1 MKASTVAPQ
10 AVAPRPWVLALGGV
24 VLGAYSAM
32 CGIGG
37 GVFAVPWLVFGFG
50 LPMPQAVANSLV
62 LVAAST
68 SSATAFEALHP
79 ERALHVPTIV
89 ALVLS
94 ALLGTYVGY
103 RLAQRLPVRRMK
115 QLFTLLLLAT
125 GVWVLLDAVRA
136 TDAAVPQLSNLEHD
150 AWAWCAILG
159 IGFVSG
165 VLAPMMG
172 IGGGL
177 VAVPGLVYLVPDLGY
192 LGARAASLTM
202 STATAW
208 TSVFL
213 YQRDGTLQ
221 GTRAVPLALGA
232 AAGAALGIQL
242 VHVDGVATIARG
254 MVSLAM
260 FAAAARFLWDLR
272 AQRASSG

>member
-24 VLGAYSAM
+24 VLGAHSAM

-94 ALLGTYVGY
+94 AL
-103 RLAQRLPVRRMK
+103 
-115 QLFTLLLLAT
+115 
-125 GVWVLLDAVRA
+125 
-136 TDAAVPQLSNLEHD
+136 H
-150 AWAWCAILG
+150 
-159 IGFVSG
+159 
-165 VLAPMMG
+165 
-172 IGGGL
+172 
-177 VAVPGLVYLVPDLGY
+177 
-192 LGARAASLTM
+192 
-202 STATAW
+202 
-208 TSVFL
+208 
-213 YQRDGTLQ
+213 RDGYS
-221 GTRAVPLALGA
+221 GGRAKRHA
-232 AAGAALGIQL
+232 IE
-242 VHVDGVATIARG
+242 ARSPYPSRKTSKKYCWEF
-254 MVSLAM
+254 VT
-260 FAAAARFLWDLR
+260 D
-272 AQRASSG
+272 